1 MISIKSEKELELMR
15 ISSRLVAET
24 FEYISSFIKPGV
36 TTQEIDS
43 RIEKFVT
50 SNGGYP
56 AFKGLYGFPASA
68 CISIDEEVVHGI
80 PTEKRV
86 LKEGE
91 IISIDVGVRYKG
103 YHGDA
108 AFTFPVGKVD
118 EKKKRLMHV
127 TWKALFEGI
136 NQAKA
141 GNRLQDISATIQE
154 YAESNGY
161 SVVRE
166 LVGHG
171 IGKKLHE
178 DPQVPNYGKR
188 GRGPQL
194 KSGFTL
200 AIEPMVNMGTKNV
213 RTLSDGWTI
222 VTGDSLPSAHYEHT
236 VLILD
241 GEPEILTKHNL
252 DPLSF

>member
-15 ISSRLVAET
+15 ISSTLVAET

-36 TTQEIDS
+36 TSQEIDS
-43 RIEKFVT
+43 RIEKFVI
-50 SNGGYP
+50 SKGGYP

-80 PTEKRV
+80 PTRRRV

-91 IISIDVGVRYKG
+91 IISIDVGVRYQG

-108 AFTFPVGKVD
+108 AYTFPVGEVN
-118 EKKKRLMHV
+118 EEKKRLMKV
-127 TWKALFEGI
+127 TWEALFKGI
-136 NQAKA
+136 EQAKA
-141 GNRLQDISATIQE
+141 GNRVQDISAMIQE
-154 YAESNGY
+154 YAEFNGY

-188 GRGPQL
+188 GRGPLL

-200 AIEPMVNMGTKNV
+200 AIEPMINLGTKNV

-222 VTGDSLPSAHYEHT
+222 VTVDSLPSAHYEHT

-252 DPLSF
+252 DPLSI

>member
-15 ISSRLVAET
+15 ISSRLVADT
-24 FEYISSFIKPGV
+24 FEFIRSFIKPGV

-43 RIEKFVT
+43 RIEKFVV
-50 SNGGYP
+50 SKGGYP

-80 PTEKRV
+80 PTEKKV

-91 IISIDVGVRYKG
+91 IVSIDVGVRYKG

-108 AFTFPVGKVD
+108 AFTFPVGEVN
-118 EKKKRLMHV
+118 EEKKRLTHV
-127 TWKALFEGI
+127 TWEALYKGI
-136 NQAKA
+136 NQAVA
-141 GNRLQDISATIQE
+141 GNHLYDISATIQE
-154 YAESNGY
+154 HAESNGY

-178 DPQVPNYGKR
+178 APQVPNYGKR
-188 GRGPQL
+188 GRGPLL

-200 AIEPMVNMGTKNV
+200 AIEPMINMGTKNV
-213 RTLSDGWTI
+213 RTLADGWTI
-222 VTGDSLPSAHYEHT
+222 VTIDSLPSAHYEHT

-252 DPLSF
+252 DPLSI